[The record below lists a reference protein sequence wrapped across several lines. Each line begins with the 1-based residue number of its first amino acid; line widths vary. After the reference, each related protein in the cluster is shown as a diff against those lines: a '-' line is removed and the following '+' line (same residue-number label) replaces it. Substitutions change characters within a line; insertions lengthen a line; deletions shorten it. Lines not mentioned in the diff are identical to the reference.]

1 MRISDRTRVDL
12 ARAFVATGA
21 LLYIPS
27 NVMPVMTMAIVG
39 KNEPL
44 TVLGAVKELY
54 DSGLPLIA
62 GVVFLASFVVPFLKL
77 AVLAWILF
85 LHGSD
90 RQRRQRNALHR
101 IVHKIGSWS
110 MIDIFLLA
118 VLAAVGQLG
127 ALAEVTAEPG
137 AIFFSV
143 VMVSCLLA
151 AEIYKPRLIW
161 ETPAT
166 INS

>member
-1 MRISDRTRVDL
+1 MSDRFRVEL
-12 ARAFVATGA
+12 ARALVVTGA

-27 NVMPVMTMAIVG
+27 NVIPVMSMTIVG
-39 KNEPL
+39 KSEPL
-44 TVLGAVKELY
+44 TVLGGVKELW

-85 LHGSD
+85 LHGTP
-90 RQRRQRNALHR
+90 RHKARRNSLHQL
-101 IVHKIGSWS
+101 VHRIGSWS
-110 MIDIFLLA
+110 MVDIFLLS

-127 ALAEVTAEPG
+127 ALASVTAEPG
-137 AIFFSV
+137 AIFFCV

-161 ETPAT
+161 ETPSA
-166 INS
+166 